1 MAKRGGGYKAARNFD
16 PRKKGGSGK
25 PGAGRAGTGR
35 PGAGESRGGQADA
48 GRGGAG
54 KSGAGKA
61 SAGKAGA
68 GGSGAGK
75 AGTGR
80 PGAGRPATGRG
91 AASRATESRGTEPRR
106 ADTGGVPSRGATK
119 SGGSAPTRG
128 KAARPARISASS
140 APRPRS
146 KPLARDESAK
156 ARPRRERAGQGSNGL
171 DDARTQLQAGS
182 TEAPA
187 HGHPGRRP
195 SEDRVLERLE
205 AKVTSSSDAE
215 GVSFADLGLD
225 PRLIEALAELGAEEP
240 FPIQVA
246 TIPDALGGKHV
257 LGRGRTGSG
266 KTIAFGA
273 ALVQRL
279 FWMSGKAKKN
289 VGRPPRALILVP
301 TRELALQLDRTIQPL
316 ARALGL
322 FTTQIYG
329 GVTYGKQNTSLKRG
343 VDIVIGTPGRVED
356 LERRGNLDLSQ
367 IVITVLDE
375 ADEMSAMGFIE
386 PVERLLDLTKPT
398 GQRMLFSATLD
409 AAVLGLVAGYM
420 PNPAVHEL
428 DEDAV
433 GEIEHRVLIVERRE
447 REAVLAQ
454 LAGSGGRVLIFRRM
468 RAGAEELAAALRE
481 HGVEAVALHGD
492 LTQPERTHNLEQ
504 FTNGRVDV
512 LVATDV
518 AARGIHVDDVR
529 LVVQADPPDEYKTY
543 LHRAGRTGRAGNR
556 GIVITLVQPG
566 RQRRMVELLER
577 AEIDAPMIPASPGS
591 ASLDEFML

>member
-1 MAKRGGGYKAARNFD
+1 MTPDR
-16 PRKKGGSGK
+16 
-25 PGAGRAGTGR
+25 
-35 PGAGESRGGQADA
+35 E
-48 GRGGAG
+48 
-54 KSGAGKA
+54 
-61 SAGKAGA
+61 
-68 GGSGAGK
+68 
-75 AGTGR
+75 
-80 PGAGRPATGRG
+80 
-91 AASRATESRGTEPRR
+91 
-106 ADTGGVPSRGATK
+106 
-119 SGGSAPTRG
+119 
-128 KAARPARISASS
+128 
-140 APRPRS
+140 PRPRV
-146 KPLARDESAK
+146 KPEAREESAK
-156 ARPRRERAGQGSNGL
+156 ARPRRERSGQGSNGL
-171 DDARTQLQAGS
+171 DDART
-182 TEAPA
+182 
-187 HGHPGRRP
+187 GRHADEVVSRKP
-195 SEDRVLERLE
+195 LEDRVFERLE
-205 AKVTSSSDAE
+205 ANITTAADAE
-215 GVSFADLGLD
+215 GVSFEDLGLD
-225 PRLIEALAELGAEEP
+225 PRLVEALAEIGAEEP

-279 FWMSGKAKKN
+279 FWMHGKRKKG
-289 VGRPPRALILVP
+289 VGRAPLALILVP

-329 GVTYGKQNTSLKRG
+329 GVGYTKQNTSLKRG

-356 LERRGNLDLSQ
+356 LERRGHLDLSQ
-367 IVITVLDE
+367 IAITVLDE

-386 PVERLLDLTKPT
+386 PVERILDLTKPT

-468 RAGAEELAAALRE
+468 RAGAEDLAVALRT
-481 HGVEAVALHGD
+481 HGVAAVALHGD
-492 LTQPERTHNLEQ
+492 LSQPERTANLEQ
-504 FTNGRVDV
+504 FTNGKVNA

-556 GIVITLVQPG
+556 GIVVTLVQPG
-566 RQRRMVELLER
+566 RERRMIELLER
-577 AEIDAPMIPASPGS
+577 AEIDAPMIPAGPGS
-591 ASLDEFML
+591 ASLDEFMA

>member
-1 MAKRGGGYKAARNFD
+1 MANKRGGYRAAKNYD
-16 PRKKGGSGK
+16 PSAGKPSGKRRATKGGQSAPKRADGVAGGGGRSKSGASGAGYAK
-25 PGAGRAGTGR
+25 PSSSSSGHSKSARSGAGR
-35 PGAGESRGGQADA
+35 S
-48 GRGGAG
+48 
-54 KSGAGKA
+54 
-61 SAGKAGA
+61 
-68 GGSGAGK
+68 GSG
-75 AGTGR
+75 R
-80 PGAGRPATGRG
+80 
-91 AASRATESRGTEPRR
+91 SEQ
-106 ADTGGVPSRGATK
+106 
-119 SGGSAPTRG
+119 
-128 KAARPARISASS
+128 
-140 APRPRS
+140 PRPRT
-146 KPLARDESAK
+146 KPQPRDERVTSNSEHAAPK
-156 ARPRRERAGQGSNGL
+156 PRPRRERAGQGSNGL
-171 DDARTQLQAGS
+171 IDASTQLPAGEEP
-182 TEAPA
+182 TRKP
-187 HGHPGRRP
+187 R
-195 SEDRVLERLE
+195 EDRVLERLD
-205 AKVTSSSDAE
+205 AKVTTAADAE

-225 PRLIEALAELGAEEP
+225 PRLVDALAELGAHEP

-279 FWMSGKAKKN
+279 FWMHGKRKKG
-289 VGRPPRALILVP
+289 VGRPPLALILVP

-316 ARALGL
+316 ARALGM

-329 GVTYGKQNTSLKRG
+329 GVAYTKQNTSLKRG

-367 IVITVLDE
+367 VAVTVLDE
-375 ADEMSAMGFIE
+375 ADEMSSMGFIDS
-386 PVERLLDLTKPT
+386 VERILDRTKPT

-409 AAVLGLVAGYM
+409 AAVLDLVAGYM
-420 PNPAVHEL
+420 PNPSVHEL

-433 GEIEHRVLIVERRE
+433 GEIEHRVLIVERRD
-447 REAVLAQ
+447 REPVLAQ

-468 RAGAEELAAALRE
+468 RAGAEELAIALRE
-481 HGVEAVALHGD
+481 HGVDAVALHGD
-492 LTQPERTHNLEQ
+492 LSQPERTANLEQ
-504 FTNGRVDV
+504 FTNGRVNV

-556 GIVITLVQPG
+556 GIVVTLVQPG
-566 RQRRMVELLER
+566 RQRRMTELLER

-591 ASLDEFML
+591 ASLDEFAE

>member
-1 MAKRGGGYKAARNFD
+1 MAKRGGGYKAPRNYD
-16 PRKKGGSGK
+16 PSGNPSKGGKGRAAKGSAGRGRAA
-25 PGAGRAGTGR
+25 GAGDAEFGR
-35 PGAGESRGGQADA
+35 GESGRSGGRNGAA
-48 GRGGAG
+48 GRGGTGQGGTGHGSAGRGAAG
-54 KSGAGKA
+54 KGAA
-61 SAGKAGA
+61 SA
-68 GGSGAGK
+68 SGRA
-75 AGTGR
+75 
-80 PGAGRPATGRG
+80 GAGRPATGRG
-91 AASRATESRGTEPRR
+91 AVSRGRSTDRDE
-106 ADTGGVPSRGATK
+106 
-119 SGGSAPTRG
+119 APTRG
-128 KAARPARISASS
+128 KSGKPARVSVGN
-140 APRPRS
+140 APRPRT
-146 KPLARDESAK
+146 KPEPRDERAK

-171 DDARTQLQAGS
+171 DDARTQQRADHEPQQ
-182 TEAPA
+182 TA
-187 HGHPGRRP
+187 HPRHGDPNRKP
-195 SEDRVLERLE
+195 LEDQVFDRLE
-205 AKVTSSSDAE
+205 AKVTSAADAE

-225 PRLIEALAELGAEEP
+225 PRLVDALADLGAEEP

-246 TIPDALGGKHV
+246 TIPDALGAKHV

-273 ALVQRL
+273 SLVQRL

-329 GVTYGKQNTSLKRG
+329 GVAYTKQNTSLKRG
-343 VDIVIGTPGRVED
+343 VDVVIGTPGRVED
-356 LERRGNLDLSQ
+356 LARRGTLDLSQ
-367 IVITVLDE
+367 VSITVLDE

-386 PVERLLDLTKPT
+386 PVERILDLTKST

-433 GEIEHRVLIVERRE
+433 GEIEHRVLIVDRRD
-447 REAVLAQ
+447 RDAVLAQ

-468 RAGAEELAAALRE
+468 RAGAEELAVALRD
-481 HGVEAVALHGD
+481 HGVDAVALHGD
-492 LTQPERTHNLEQ
+492 LTQPERTRNLEQ
-504 FTNGRVDV
+504 FTNGKVDV

-543 LHRAGRTGRAGNR
+543 LHRAGRTGRAGNL
-556 GIVITLVQPG
+556 GLVVTLVQPG
-566 RQRRMVELLER
+566 RQRRMIELLER

-591 ASLDEFML
+591 ASLDEFMA